1 MASLNGQTIASSYEQ
16 LLHVDRDGGGND
28 NTLVSVKDG
37 DNGTT
42 FGIKLA
48 TNKVE
53 IIPGS
58 NDANAFEVS
67 QADGTAVLTVDST
80 NARIGIGGAPLKP
93 LHILDD
99 DPVIRISDANSSSL
113 ATATPHIEFYDRS
126 DTNQLGMIGY
136 LSTGDGIL
144 SIHNKNNAS
153 VNFSTNNV
161 ERLEIDN
168 AGTFFINGDGSDQT
182 TKWHTGSAYV
192 NAKLDVRQLAI
203 AFSGSDKVTSN
214 TSGDF
219 TFSNTLT
226 VGSIADEGDAII
238 TNGASSGRY
247 DVLTVKEDG
256 NTRWELSFEGESSTN
271 SLTFGSNVSE
281 QNIANGGVLTLLP
294 DGNVGVG
301 CSPDSKLKVQENT
314 NGDNVAFALRAFND
328 SGAGQTAIFTLDPDA
343 KTLTLGTSN
352 IINDINNERI
362 GIGTTSPSAS
372 RLHVQAPDALNSTE
386 YLVTMQNLE
395 TTDGHCQGL
404 FINAGQ
410 GSSDDA
416 LRIQTRPGTEAL
428 RVKGNGAVT
437 MASTLGV
444 TGLITASA
452 GVAIGGTGSANTLD
466 DYEEGTWTPSLSY
479 QNPSGVSL
487 SYDFQV
493 GLYTKIGNIVHVRF
507 SFRVDISGSPVND
520 NILIAGLPFT
530 SQNATNSEGSNVAND
545 LNITGKAGYMA
556 NTSTNNTVAS
566 IVTSDIQGNQA
577 DDIGVGSN
585 IQFHGGITYIAA

>member
-1 MASLNGQTIASSYEQ
+1 MATLAGQTIASSYEQ
-16 LLHVDRDGGGND
+16 LLSLPDGGGNA
-28 NTLVSVKDG
+28 NTLVAVTDG
-37 DNGTT
+37 DGGTT

-80 NARIGIGGAPLKP
+80 NARVGIGGAPLKP

-153 VNFSTNNV
+153 INFSTNDV

-203 AFSGSDKVTSN
+203 AFSGSDKVTSD
-214 TSGDF
+214 TSGNF
-219 TFSNTLT
+219 TFANTLT

-238 TNGASSGRY
+238 TNGADGGRY
-247 DVLTVKEDG
+247 DVLTVKENG
-256 NTRWELSFEGESSTN
+256 ATRWEVSFEGNAATN
-271 SLTFGSNVSE
+271 SLTFGSNVGE

-294 DGNVGVG
+294 DGNVGIG
-301 CSPDSKLKVQENT
+301 CSPDSKLKIQENT
-314 NGDNVAFALRAFND
+314 NGENVAFAMRAHND
-328 SGAGQTAIFTLDPDA
+328 SGTSKTITFTLDPDDESL
-343 KTLTLGTSN
+343 TLTNLAAYKIDQASTGSFGNTALQTIDGGDNAGVN
-352 IINDINNERI
+352 IEHGGGDGRVRV
-362 GIGTTSPSAS
+362 AS
-372 RLHVQAPDALNSTE
+372 SGSFRTE
-386 YLVTMQNLE
+386 YLANQLKANANGYDIR
-395 TTDGHCQGL
+395 TTDSENVTISTNNSTRMTVAGSNGDVTV
-404 FINAGQ
+404 NALLVA
-410 GSSDDA
+410 GS
-416 LRIQTRPGTEAL
+416 
-428 RVKGNGAVT
+428 
-437 MASTLGV
+437 
-444 TGLITASA
+444 

-466 DYEEGTWTPSLSY
+466 DYEEGTYTPSDSSGASLSFSSVTGNY
-479 QNPSGVSL
+479 VKIGTLCFVTLTLTFPSTSSGVTPRISVPFTTAN
-487 SYDFQV
+487 DGVNAV
-493 GLYTKIGNIVHVRF
+493 GNVFPPSDDG
-507 SFRVDISGSPVND
+507 ISNAANG
-520 NILIAGLPFT
+520 LIART
-530 SQNATNSEGSNVAND
+530 NANQTYIELIRKKEGSDADNSD
-545 LNITGKAGYMA
+545 LSG
-556 NTSTNNTVAS
+556 AS
-566 IVTSDIQGNQA
+566 ISI
-577 DDIGVGSN
+577 S
-585 IQFHGGITYIAA
+585 ITFRTT